1 MPTVAEVAPAQR
13 WYREPW
19 PWILMSGPAVVVV
32 AGLATAWV
40 AFATS
45 DGLVAEDY
53 YRQGLAINQT
63 LRREQRAAERGI
75 HADVERAQGR
85 LRVRLAGAE
94 PEAVLVQLVHPTRAG
109 LDRRVRLLP
118 AGGGA
123 YEAVIGE
130 LPPGRWQAV
139 IEDPRREW
147 RLTGALEPQA
157 GKAAP

>member
-1 MPTVAEVAPAQR
+1 MPTITDVPPAQR

-32 AGLATAWV
+32 AGLVTAWV

-63 LRREQRAAERGI
+63 LRREQYAAERGI
-75 HADVERAQGR
+75 RASFERTEER

-94 PEAVLVQLVHPTRAG
+94 PEALVAQLVHPTRAG

-118 AGGGA
+118 AGGGV
-123 YEAVIGE
+123 YEAAIGA
-130 LPPGRWQAV
+130 LPPGRWQVV
-139 IEDPRREW
+139 IEGPRREW
-147 RLTGALEPQA
+147 RLAGAL
-157 GKAAP
+157 